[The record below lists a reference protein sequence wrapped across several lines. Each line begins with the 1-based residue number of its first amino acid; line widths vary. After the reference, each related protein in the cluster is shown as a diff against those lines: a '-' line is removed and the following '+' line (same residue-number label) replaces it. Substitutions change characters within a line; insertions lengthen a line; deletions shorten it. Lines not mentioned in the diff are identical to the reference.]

1 MFHKFGLFFLS
12 SRYVDVSS
20 PSVSSHNGPREEWV
34 QHTYSPSASPNSSIL
49 KRKIDVSLVSP
60 ESSPPSLKVPN
71 QVKKNYT

>member
-71 QVKKNYT
+71 QV